1 MLSKPKRERKEGETA
16 DCSLDFAA
24 SREALLCAFRGQRSV
39 MCAVDNRLVLA
50 DTTLKMD
57 GWLERRWM
65 IEERERKKE
74 KESRYA
80 CVGATREESKK
91 KREIF
96 ESTGHSVA
104 WRDFYKRCP
113 DKHG

>member
-1 MLSKPKRERKEGETA
+1 MLSKPKRERKEEGETT
-16 DCSLDFAA
+16 DCSLDIAA

-65 IEERERKKE
+65 IEEREKE
-74 KESRYA
+74 KENRYA
-80 CVGATREESKK
+80 CVGATREERKE

-104 WRDFYKRCP
+104 WRDFYKRGP